1 MFNNLRFLASLLGL
15 SASPMSRLPDG
26 PRVPRDLGLFMSETG
41 WVPRSK
47 NRSAAG
53 ANMRNIRA
61 ARKAR
66 NIRRHRAR

>member
-15 SASPMSRLPDG
+15 AASSPRHDRG
-26 PRVPRDLGLFMSETG
+26 PRIPRDLRLYMSETG
-41 WVPRSK
+41 WAPRSK

-66 NIRRHRAR
+66 NVRRHRAH